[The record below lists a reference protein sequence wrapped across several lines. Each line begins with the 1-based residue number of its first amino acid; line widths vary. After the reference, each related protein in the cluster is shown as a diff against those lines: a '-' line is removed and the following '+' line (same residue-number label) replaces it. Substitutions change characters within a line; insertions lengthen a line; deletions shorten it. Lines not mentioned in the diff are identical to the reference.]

1 MAQRHEISLFMFEN
15 ITKHVKITCYLHVRR
30 YHVSDKGS
38 LGISLVFFLIERGY
52 YMAASS
58 VEKYFTSEQR
68 KQEKY
73 LSTQD
78 EKCRTSKQP

>member
-1 MAQRHEISLFMFEN
+1 MYEDIMFQ
-15 ITKHVKITCYLHVRR
+15 TKDH
-30 YHVSDKGS
+30 
-38 LGISLVFFLIERGY
+38 LVFHWFFFLIERGY

-58 VEKYFTSEQR
+58 VEKYFTSKQR

-78 EKCRTSKQP
+78 EKCLTSKQP

>member
-1 MAQRHEISLFMFEN
+1 MYEDIMFQ
-15 ITKHVKITCYLHVRR
+15 TKDH
-30 YHVSDKGS
+30 
-38 LGISLVFFLIERGY
+38 LVFHWCFFFIERGY

-58 VEKYFTSEQR
+58 VEKYFTSKQR

-73 LSTQD
+73 LSTQE